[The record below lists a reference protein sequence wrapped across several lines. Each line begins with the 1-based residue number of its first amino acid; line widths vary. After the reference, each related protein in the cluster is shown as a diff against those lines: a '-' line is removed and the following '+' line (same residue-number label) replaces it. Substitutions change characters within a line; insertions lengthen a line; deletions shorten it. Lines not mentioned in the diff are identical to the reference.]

1 MEKLLFLNLG
11 TTELVLFMVVASL
24 AIVPLI
30 LTLYCIFDISRSK
43 FNDPLN
49 KVVWMLIVLFVP
61 IIGSILYLAVGRS
74 QKKSFESV
82 SN

>member
-11 TTELVLFMVVASL
+11 QAELFLLMLVSLL

-49 KVVWMLIVLFVP
+49 KVLWVLIVLFVP
-61 IIGSILYLAVGRS
+61 LIGSILYLVLGRS
-74 QKKSFESV
+74 QKKSFESA
-82 SN
+82 